1 MRTLAKFSYVLMGML
16 CAGCTLLPVP
26 DDAASELPD
35 TWSIDAA
42 SALKPP
48 DKGWW
53 KAFGSQEL
61 NTLLEG
67 ALLANRN
74 LDTVRQNM
82 EQARIQWQ
90 SSQMAKTPEV
100 NSAFSKNLSGV
111 WGEHQRN
118 KSYGANLSLS
128 YSPDV
133 WGAKRAASYSNEAL
147 WRAASY
153 DVSATALM
161 LRSSVITQYLAL
173 LGIRRQI
180 VLAEKNLDISRRL
193 LALVETKYAAGAVAR
208 LDLAQQQSFVAGME
222 VMLLQLHQ
230 QSRQVSKTLAALLD
244 KTPQELIPPSQHIE
258 DLRMPDIGSGLPA
271 DLMHKRPDLLS
282 AEAKL
287 AAAGANIDAARA
299 AMFPS
304 ISLSATSSVSAT
316 GLNPLFRL
324 APGWGSGLEISLPIW
339 DRSARVDNQRL
350 ALINRKIAL
359 NAYREALLTAFG
371 DVETA
376 LHAMLNLQQQ
386 QRWQDAQLAAAQDS
400 LRLAEIRYRAGAED
414 LQRLLNAQNVFYS
427 AELASSTLWQQ
438 RLQAANDLAVALGGS
453 ELQE

>member
-1 MRTLAKFSYVLMGML
+1 
-16 CAGCTLLPVP
+16 
-26 DDAASELPD
+26 
-35 TWSIDAA
+35 
-42 SALKPP
+42 
-48 DKGWW
+48 
-53 KAFGSQEL
+53 
-61 NTLLEG
+61 
-67 ALLANRN
+67 
-74 LDTVRQNM
+74 
-82 EQARIQWQ
+82 
-90 SSQMAKTPEV
+90 
-100 NSAFSKNLSGV
+100 
-111 WGEHQRN
+111 
-118 KSYGANLSLS
+118 
-128 YSPDV
+128 
-133 WGAKRAASYSNEAL
+133 
-147 WRAASY
+147 
-153 DVSATALM
+153 M

-316 GLNPLFRL
+316 GLNSLFRL

-427 AELASSTLWQQ
+427 VELASSTLWQQ

>member
-1 MRTLAKFSYVLMGML
+1 M
-16 CAGCTLLPVP
+16 
-26 DDAASELPD
+26 
-35 TWSIDAA
+35 
-42 SALKPP
+42 
-48 DKGWW
+48 
-53 KAFGSQEL
+53 
-61 NTLLEG
+61 EG
-67 ALLANRN
+67 FWQSGVEHAVGRALLANRN

-118 KSYGANLSLS
+118 TSYGANLSLS

-153 DVSATALM
+153 DISATALM

-244 KTPQELIPPSQHIE
+244 KAPQELIPPSQHIE

-299 AMFPS
+299 AMFPRFPLGDLQRERDGTKS
-304 ISLSATSSVSAT
+304 VISA
-316 GLNPLFRL
+316 
-324 APGWGSGLEISLPIW
+324 
-339 DRSARVDNQRL
+339 SARVGQRS
-350 ALINRKIAL
+350 
-359 NAYREALLTAFG
+359 G
-371 DVETA
+371 DFAT
-376 LHAMLNLQQQ
+376 NLG
-386 QRWQDAQLAAAQDS
+386 S
-400 LRLAEIRYRAGAED
+400 IRPSG
-414 LQRLLNAQNVFYS
+414 
-427 AELASSTLWQQ
+427 
-438 RLQAANDLAVALGGS
+438 
-453 ELQE
+453 

>member
-1 MRTLAKFSYVLMGML
+1 MKAVTKVSYLASAML
-16 CAGCTLLPVP
+16 CAGCTLLPIP

-35 TWSIDAA
+35 TWSTDAA
-42 SALKPP
+42 SVLKPP
-48 DKGWW
+48 AKAWW

-61 NTLLEG
+61 NALLEG

-74 LDTVRQNM
+74 LDNVRQNM

-90 SSQMAKTPEV
+90 SSQMSKTPEV

-118 KSYGANLSLS
+118 KSYGTSVSLS
-128 YSPDV
+128 YSADV

-153 DVSATALM
+153 DVAATALM
-161 LRSSVITQYLAL
+161 LRSSVITQYLTL
-173 LGIRRQI
+173 LGIRNQI
-180 VLAEKNLDISRRL
+180 TLAEQNLAISRRL
-193 LALVETKYAAGAVAR
+193 LALVETKYRAGAVAR

-222 VMLLQLHQ
+222 TMLLQLHQ
-230 QSRQVSKTLAALLD
+230 QSLLVSKTLAMLLD
-244 KTPQELIPPSQHIE
+244 RAPQELMPLRQNIE
-258 DLRMPDIGSGLPA
+258 DLRIPEIGTGFPA
-271 DLMHKRPDLLS
+271 ELMSKRPDLLS

-287 AAAGANIDAARA
+287 IAAGANIDAARA

-304 ISLSATSSVSAT
+304 VSLSATSSLSAT
-316 GLNPLFRL
+316 ALNQLFRL

-339 DRSARVDNQRL
+339 DRAARVDNQRL
-350 ALINRKIAL
+350 ALINRKMAV
-359 NAYREALLTAFG
+359 NTYRETLLTAFG
-371 DVETA
+371 EVETA
-376 LHAMLNLQQQ
+376 LHTILNFQQQ
-386 QRWQDAQLAAAQDS
+386 QHWQDAQLAAAQDS
-400 LRLAEIRYRAGAED
+400 LRLAESRYRAGADD
-414 LQRLLNAQNVFYS
+414 LPRLLNAQSVFYS
-427 AELASSTLWQQ
+427 TELASSTLWQQ